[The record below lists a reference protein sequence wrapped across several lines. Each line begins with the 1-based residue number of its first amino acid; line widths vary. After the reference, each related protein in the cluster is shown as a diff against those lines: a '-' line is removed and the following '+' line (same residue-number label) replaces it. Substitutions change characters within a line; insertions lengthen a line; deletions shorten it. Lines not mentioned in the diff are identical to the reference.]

1 MKQLKTPCDLNSCM
15 FCKGCVKEWLP
26 VIAINRK
33 TLQVKKG
40 EVIFEEGEDVN
51 CMYFVNSGTVKVHKQ
66 WGEKELI
73 IRFAGETDIF
83 GHRGLGED
91 LVYPVSATAI
101 EPCTICSVDIE
112 FFNASLK
119 VNPDFLYKLLV
130 FFADELKISERRMRN
145 LAHMP
150 VKGRIANALLQLQNK
165 FGTSPAGNIN
175 LLLRRQDLAAYA
187 GTTYETVF
195 RVLNELMELNLLK
208 VEDKAI
214 TIHNQE
220 ELIKVI
226 NEGSN
231 GGVKGGS

>member
-1 MKQLKTPCDLNSCM
+1 M
-15 FCKGCVKEWLP
+15 FCKGCVQEWLP
-26 VIAINRK
+26 AIASKRK

-40 EVIFEEGEDVN
+40 DVIFEEGAVVQA
-51 CMYFVNSGTVKVHKQ
+51 MYFVNSGTVKVHKQ

-73 IRFAGETDIF
+73 IRFAAQGDCF

-101 EPCTICSVDIE
+101 EPCIICTVDID
-112 FFNASLK
+112 FFTASLK
-119 VNPDFLYKLLV
+119 VNPDFLYKLLL

-165 FGTSPAGNIN
+165 FGQTPAGNIN

-195 RVLNELMELNLLK
+195 RVLNDLVELNLLEVDDK
-208 VEDKAI
+208 VI
-214 TIHNQE
+214 TILNHD
-220 ELIKVI
+220 ELLRLI
-226 NEGSN
+226 NEGR
-231 GGVKGGS
+231 